1 MRIKF
6 AQIVL
11 QRLDADYY
19 NMEATDVNGRV
30 VYKAT
35 LPTSEACKVA
45 DKYKNVKIK

>member
-1 MRIKF
+1 MRVKF

-11 QRLDADYY
+11 QRIDADYF
-19 NMEATDVNGRV
+19 NMEAIDINGRV

-35 LPTSEACKVA
+35 LPTFEAAKIA